1 MPEPPVDGDSSSVR
15 AYRSGETVVVPEVEA
30 LNNDAEYGDLRSV
43 TCAPM
48 GEHGI
53 VFMGQASRDGFDPFD
68 LRLVEVLSTY
78 AAVVLDRLTRAQELL
93 AAEEKAEQ
101 VNEMKSAFPANMS
114 HEIRTPLTSV
124 IGFAE
129 AIREEVGTGDTTV
142 PQFADLIEQGGHRLL
157 ETLGAVSSLSKL
169 EAEEVGVLFE
179 QQAVD
184 QMEGTIEVD
193 TEQGMGTRFVVR
205 LSRLGP
211 QDVGT

>member
-1 MPEPPVDGDSSSVR
+1 M
-15 AYRSGETVVVPEVEA
+15 
-30 LNNDAEYGDLRSV
+30 
-43 TCAPM
+43 
-48 GEHGI
+48 
-53 VFMGQASRDGFDPFD
+53 
-68 LRLVEVLSTY
+68 VLH
-78 AAVVLDRLTRAQELL
+78 RLTRAQELL

-129 AIREEVGTGDTTV
+129 AIREEVETGDTTV

-184 QMEGTIEVD
+184 QMEGPSRS
-193 TEQGMGTRFVVR
+193 TRNRAWAPASSCDSPGQAAGRGHVEWAHGPNGPPGR
-205 LSRLGP
+205 LRAEHRLYP
-211 QDVGT
+211 KRTTSWTCSSAQST